1 MMPVIVGSK
10 KTLNMIVTYSF
21 LLMPFTVGLGIFF
34 SYFYTLSALI
44 LSIIFIFLSLKLKN
58 TPTDDQNFEK
68 KAQQFFY
75 FSIIFLFNIFSILLI
90 DSVLM

>member
-1 MMPVIVGSK
+1 
-10 KTLNMIVTYSF
+10 MIVTYSF

-34 SYFYTLSALI
+34 SYFYTFSALI